1 MAMNVG
7 SGSSITARD
16 PEVMIDI
23 NTTPLIDVMLVL
35 LVMLIITLPI
45 QLHSVNLNMPLGNPP
60 PPKVLPE
67 VVKIDIDPSDTI
79 YWNGVAVPDRATLE
93 DKIRAAA
100 AEPVQPEIHLRP
112 DKNSHYATAAEVMA
126 SAQRLGL
133 TKIGIVG
140 SEQFI
145 EE

>member
-7 SGSSITARD
+7 SPGKD
-16 PEVMIDI
+16 MDVMIDI

-45 QLHSVNLNMPLGNPP
+45 QLHSVNLNMPTGNPP
-60 PPKVLPE
+60 PPLVKPE
-67 VVKIDIDPSDTI
+67 VVKLDIDPGSVV
-79 YWNGVAVPDRATLE
+79 YWNGEAMPDRATLE
-93 DKIRAAA
+93 AKISAAA
-100 AEPVQPEIHLRP
+100 GQAVQPEVHLRP
-112 DKNSHYATAAEVMA
+112 DKGAKYAIVAGVMA

-145 EE
+145 ND

>member
-7 SGSSITARD
+7 SGTATSD
-16 PEVMIDI
+16 PEVMMDI

-35 LVMLIITLPI
+35 LVMLIITIPI
-45 QLHSVNLNMPLGNPP
+45 QLHSVNLNMPTGNPP
-60 PPKVLPE
+60 PPLVLPE
-67 VVKIDIDPSDTI
+67 VVKIDIDSSSVV
-79 YWNGVAVPDRATLE
+79 YWNGLPLPDRAALE
-93 DKIRAAA
+93 ENLKAASA
-100 AEPVQPEIHLRP
+100 QAVQPELHLRP
-112 DKNSHYATAAEVMA
+112 DKNAKYAVVAGVMA

>member
-7 SGSSITARD
+7 SGGGDQD
-16 PEVMIDI
+16 PIMDI

-35 LVMLIITLPI
+35 LVMLIITIPI
-45 QLHSVNLNMPLGNPP
+45 QLHSVNLNLPTGNPP
-60 PPKVLPE
+60 PPLVKPE
-67 VVKIDIDPSDTI
+67 VLKIDIDSSGVI
-79 YWNGVAVPDRATLE
+79 YFNGEVIPDRAAVEARFKTY
-93 DKIRAAA
+93 
-100 AEPVQPEIHLRP
+100 AEQQVQPELHLRP
-112 DKNSHYATAAEVMA
+112 DKAAKYSIVAMVMA

-145 EE
+145 E